1 MQMPVNQYSGS
12 APDFRTMASAMQSLS
27 GNPAGM
33 TEPGTPPYPML
44 SGQGPITP
52 SQTTRGSMAN
62 AGVGSTGGD
71 MANTANQTGDG
82 GSTMQLVQLVQMLS
96 AQLGRP
102 PTREEIIAVIRQ
114 MQGSTGNPGA
124 MDMQMPSGM
133 PPVAVTPPPTTLR
146 RP

>member
-1 MQMPVNQYSGS
+1 MPVNLYSGGM
-12 APDFRTMASAMQSLS
+12 PDYSTMAAAMQSLA
-27 GNPAGM
+27 GNPAGQV
-33 TEPGTPPYPML
+33 PPSVTPPPML

-52 SQTTRGSMAN
+52 PQTTRGSMAN

-114 MQGSTGNPGA
+114 LQGAGNPGA

-133 PPVAVTPPPTTLR
+133 PPVAVTPPPTTMR